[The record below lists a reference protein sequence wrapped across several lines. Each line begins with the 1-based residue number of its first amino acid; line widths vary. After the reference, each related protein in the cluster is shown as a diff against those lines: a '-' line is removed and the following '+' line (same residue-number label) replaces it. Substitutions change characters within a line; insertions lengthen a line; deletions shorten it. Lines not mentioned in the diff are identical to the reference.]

1 MSDSSNNNR
10 PALDVR
16 QLVKTFRQGRREVQV
31 LRGVDLTVPVGSFTA
46 VMGASG
52 SGKSTLLHLLA
63 GLTSATSGIIHV
75 GEHAISTLSDA
86 ALTRFRRRHVGLVF
100 QDYNL
105 IPTLSAADNILLP
118 RLIEGGRCKLDMPLM
133 ERLQLVERLQHRPE
147 ALSGGERQRVA
158 IARALTMDPE
168 VLLADEPTGNLDSI
182 TAREVCGV
190 LKDLNRRENRT
201 ILLVTHD
208 PLVATFADRVL
219 LLRDGRMV
227 DEFEVRGEEDATRI
241 SLHYFQHMASST
253 AHGESRTC

>member
-1 MSDSSNNNR
+1 MSDSQMVT

-16 QLVKTFRQGRREVQV
+16 QLVKTFRQGRRDVPV
-31 LRGVDLTVPVGSFTA
+31 LRGVDLTVPRGSFTA

-63 GLTSATSGIIHV
+63 GLASPTSGLIHV
-75 GEHAISTLSDA
+75 GEHQISSLSDA

-118 RLIEGGRCKLDMPLM
+118 RLIEGGRAKLDMPLL

-158 IARALTMDPE
+158 IARALVMDPE
-168 VLLADEPTGNLDSI
+168 VILADEPTGNLDSI
-182 TAREVCGV
+182 TAREVCGI
-190 LKDLNRRENRT
+190 LKDLNRRERRT
-201 ILLVTHD
+201 ILMVTHD
-208 PLVATFADRVL
+208 PLVAAWADRVL

-227 DEFEVRGEEDATRI
+227 DEFTVRGEDDAARI
-241 SLHYFQHMASST
+241 SLHYFQHMASVDAT
-253 AHGESRTC
+253 GESKSC